1 MHNQNG
7 VPATGRQAIFFI
19 LCIAFFAVVCGA
31 GSAVAA
37 DNVVKLKYSSC
48 YMPFEPPNIQANHC
62 LDLVEQK
69 TNGKVKIE
77 RFMGGALG
85 GPGEQLG
92 LCSTGAVDIIALHT
106 DQFTQQ
112 LPLHQILNTEQF
124 VSGAQGLANITALTQ
139 EIPETKTMFEQEQEK
154 NDIKVLSWHVQGVTG
169 LNLGF
174 EAKNL
179 ADLKGKKI
187 NVITGFQRKVF
198 KDFGWIPVNVQIPE
212 LYEALSRGVI
222 DGIFMATAA
231 VIPLKWFEITKCHLK
246 LGENT
251 VLSQAITLNLNTW
264 KKLPEDV
271 QPGLYRG
278 FPRDG
283 PSGRSAVTCTWW
295 VKPIKNLNPPMCPS
309 MIFPMMSTL
318 NFSPCFQNTPPTSIW
333 PTPESR
339 RWKTK
344 RKRFSN
350 ILS

>member
-1 MHNQNG
+1 M
-7 VPATGRQAIFFI
+7 
-19 LCIAFFAVVCGA
+19 
-31 GSAVAA
+31 
-37 DNVVKLKYSSC
+37 
-48 YMPFEPPNIQANHC
+48 
-62 LDLVEQK
+62 
-69 TNGKVKIE
+69 
-77 RFMGGALG
+77 
-85 GPGEQLG
+85 
-92 LCSTGAVDIIALHT
+92 DIIALHT

-139 EIPETKTMFEQEQEK
+139 EIPETKAMFQQEQEK

-231 VIPLKWFEITKCHLK
+231 VIPLKWYEITKCHLK

-271 QPGLYRG
+271 RQAFIEASRETAEWSIGGDMHMVAETYKKLE
-278 FPRDG
+278 
-283 PSGRSAVTCTWW
+283 SANV
-295 VKPIKNLNPPMCPS
+295 PIYDLPHDEYLEFFSVFSKY
-309 MIFPMMSTL
+309 STDEYL
-318 NFSPCFQNTPPTSIW
+318 ANAGKQKVEDKAKKILEYFELMKW
-333 PTPESR
+333 GK
-339 RWKTK
+339 WKK
-344 RKRFSN
+344 
-350 ILS
+350 